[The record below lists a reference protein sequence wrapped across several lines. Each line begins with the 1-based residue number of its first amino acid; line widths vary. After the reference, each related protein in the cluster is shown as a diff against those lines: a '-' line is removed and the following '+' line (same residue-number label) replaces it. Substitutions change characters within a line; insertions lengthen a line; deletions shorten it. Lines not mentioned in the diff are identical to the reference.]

1 MLTEAQERPRAQ
13 LAARFAQSDSRV
25 GAPRS
30 TLSFLQN
37 QIGAWNARDNRH
49 ARPAPPPGK
58 PVAASIPMPASPVP
72 TAASWSRCAMNG

>member
-37 QIGAWNARDNRH
+37 QIGAWNARDKTH
-49 ARPAPPPGK
+49 ARPAPPGSLSPRQFRC
-58 PVAASIPMPASPVP
+58 PRRRCRQPPAGRAVL
-72 TAASWSRCAMNG
+72 